1 MLRWEIWEPDCQG
14 ACVRDSIPGLE
25 IKAKT
30 RIMEVIWG
38 VIRYDTIGKEHCG
51 QSQDLVLAA
60 ALLGNSRVGGLLYV
74 EEPRGGRL
82 SHACCYGYPSLMK
95 DGEA

>member
-1 MLRWEIWEPDCQG
+1 MLGWEIWEPDCQG
-14 ACVRDSIPGLE
+14 ACVRVSKPGLE

-38 VIRYDTIGKEHCG
+38 VIRYDTIRAKT
-51 QSQDLVLAA
+51 LVMAA
-60 ALLGNSRVGGLLYV
+60 ALLGNSRVGGLLY
-74 EEPRGGRL
+74 EGEPQRGCL